1 MSNARTARRVDAAGL
16 WFAAAGV
23 AASLIAI
30 AGLLALLASHAFAGF
45 AVKPVEDIRWRE
57 AGADRRELAAILAD
71 DGAHL
76 VLRGS
81 EIERIGSAYRRIALA
96 DIVARER
103 PRDALSVRL
112 ADGRELVARGDATAW
127 LALPPDAAIHA
138 DGLPVELRRADIA
151 EAIAPNALGA
161 GERFNVFASR
171 AWRYLAGDASAGGDG
186 LYAALV
192 GTVVLVFV
200 MSILVMPLG
209 VLAAL
214 WLHEY
219 AGQGIAARAIRA
231 AVANLAGVPA
241 VIYGLFGLVLF
252 VHTVGASL
260 DRWLF
265 ADALPAPTFGSG
277 GLLWASMTL
286 ALLTLPVVIAA
297 TEEGLARVPQGL
309 RQAAL
314 ALGATRAELIRHVVL
329 PVARPALLTG
339 LILAIA
345 RAAGEVAPLM
355 LVGVVKYAPSL
366 PLDGEFPYLH
376 ASRQFMHLGYT
387 VYDRALGGGDALRS
401 VPHAYT
407 AALLLVAVVAILNL
421 SAIVVRN
428 RLRESTRGLS

>member
-1 MSNARTARRVDAAGL
+1 MARARNARRTDAAGL
-16 WFAAAGV
+16 WLAAAG
-23 AASLIAI
+23 IAI
-30 AGLLALLASHAFAGF
+30 SLAALVGLVALLASQALSGF
-45 AVKPVEDIRWRE
+45 AVRPIEEIRWRE
-57 AGADRRELAAILAD
+57 VDIVRQELAALVAD

-76 VLRGS
+76 VVRGS
-81 EIERIGSAYRRIALA
+81 ETERAGGAYRRVALA
-96 DIVARER
+96 DVVSRER
-103 PRDALSVRL
+103 PRDAVSLRL
-112 ADGRELVARGDATAW
+112 ADGRELVARGDVAAW
-127 LALPPDAAIHA
+127 LALENAATIA
-138 DGLPVELRRADIA
+138 APGLPPGLRRADVV
-151 EAIAPNALGA
+151 EAIAPNALGLGA
-161 GERFNVFASR
+161 RAAVVASR
-171 AWRYLAGDASAGGDG
+171 AWQFVAGDERRDDG
-186 LYAALV
+186 LFAALV
-192 GTVVLVFV
+192 GTVVLVFA

-219 AGQGIAARAIRA
+219 AGDGIGARAIRA

-252 VHTVGASL
+252 VHTVGANL
-260 DRWLF
+260 DAWLF
-265 ADALPAPTFGSG
+265 ADALPSPTFGSG
-277 GLLWASMTL
+277 GLMWASMTL
-286 ALLTLPVVIAA
+286 ALLTLPVVVTA

-314 ALGATRAELIRHVVL
+314 ALGATRAELIRRVVL

-355 LVGVVKYAPSL
+355 LVGVVKYAPAL
-366 PLDGEFPYLH
+366 PVDGEFPYLH

-387 VYDRALGGGDALRS
+387 VYDRALAGGDALRS
-401 VPHAYT
+401 TPQAYA

-428 RLRESTRGLS
+428 RLRESTRGLA

>member
-1 MSNARTARRVDAAGL
+1 VTVATVRTARRGDAAGL
-16 WFAAAGV
+16 WIAAAGV
-23 AASLIAI
+23 AVGLVAML
-30 AGLLALLASHAFAGF
+30 GLVVLLATRAFAGF
-45 AVKPVEDIRWRE
+45 AVQPVEEIRWLD
-57 AGADRRELAAILAD
+57 AGVERSELVAVLAD

-76 VLRGS
+76 VVRGS
-81 EIERIGSAYRRIALA
+81 ETERAGGAYRRIALA

-103 PRDALSVRL
+103 PRDAVAVRL
-112 ADGRELVARGDATAW
+112 ADGRELVARGAEAD
-127 LALPPDAAIHA
+127 ALPRGA
-138 DGLPVELRRADIA
+138 DVVETLT
-151 EAIAPNALGA
+151 PNALGA
-161 GERFNVFASR
+161 GERFAVFASR
-171 AWRYLAGDASAGGDG
+171 AWRFVAGGTHGGDG
-186 LYAALV
+186 LLPALV

-219 AGQGIAARAIRA
+219 AGNGIAARAIRA

-252 VHTVGASL
+252 VHTVGANL

-265 ADALPAPTFGSG
+265 DDALPSPTFGRG

-314 ALGATRAELIRHVVL
+314 ALGATRAELIRRVVL

-339 LILAIA
+339 LILAVA

-366 PLDGEFPYLH
+366 PVDGAFPYLH
-376 ASRQFMHLGYT
+376 PSRQFMHLGYA
-387 VYDRALGGGDALRS
+387 VYDRALAGGDALRS
-401 VPHAYT
+401 VPQAYA
-407 AALLLVAVVAILNL
+407 AALVLVVVVAVLNL

-428 RLRESTRGLS
+428 RLRESTRGLA